1 MEELFNKC
9 ELCPRKCMVNRNIGE
24 IGYCRASNK
33 MKIGGY
39 HLHMWEE
46 PVITGDKGSGTIFFS
61 YCNLRCVYCQNY
73 DISFNCIGEEI
84 TVNRLADIMIE
95 LQDMGALNINLVT
108 PSHYI
113 PLIRDSIIMAKD
125 SGLTIPIIYNTSG
138 YDRVESLKLLEGLI
152 DIYLPDFKYYNDK
165 LGKYS
170 NISNYF
176 ETASLALKEMYRQV
190 GKLRYNKDGI
200 LVKGMIVRHLVLPN
214 NYDDSKKF
222 ILSYKIENGKIVAKL
237 ASGESCTVPYS
248 EENENKIISRME
260 EQARYAQ
267 PKPLRML
274 DKILT
279 ISQPLMLPIA
289 IMNFVNNGGWF
300 YGMFLAIIVEG
311 AIYYPAKT
319 IINAIKKRDIK
330 KLNYFLD
337 HKEEL
342 NENIEKS
349 EKSENIKLGVSKKA
363 IKQIELQKSK
373 NKQPFN
379 INNIDNYSL
388 SDLKALRENI
398 KRISTFGFNEEETI
412 LEDTI
417 EKKGPVLKMTLDNKR
432 K

>member
-1 MEELFNKC
+1 
-9 ELCPRKCMVNRNIGE
+9 
-24 IGYCRASNK
+24 
-33 MKIGGY
+33 MKDY
-39 HLHMWEE
+39 
-46 PVITGDKGSGTIFFS
+46 
-61 YCNLRCVYCQNY
+61 
-73 DISFNCIGEEI
+73 
-84 TVNRLADIMIE
+84 
-95 LQDMGALNINLVT
+95 
-108 PSHYI
+108 
-113 PLIRDSIIMAKD
+113 
-125 SGLTIPIIYNTSG
+125 
-138 YDRVESLKLLEGLI
+138 SL
-152 DIYLPDFKYYNDK
+152 
-165 LGKYS
+165 
-170 NISNYF
+170 
-176 ETASLALKEMYRQV
+176 
-190 GKLRYNKDGI
+190 
-200 LVKGMIVRHLVLPN
+200 

-237 ASGESCTVPYS
+237 ASGESYTIPYS

-267 PKPLRML
+267 PKPLQML

-300 YGMFLAIIVEG
+300 YVMLLAIIAGG

-349 EKSENIKLGVSKKA
+349 ENIKLGVSKKA

-373 NKQPFN
+373 NEQPFN

-417 EKKGPVLKMTLDNKR
+417 EEKGPVLKKTLNNKR

>member
-1 MEELFNKC
+1 
-9 ELCPRKCMVNRNIGE
+9 
-24 IGYCRASNK
+24 
-33 MKIGGY
+33 MK
-39 HLHMWEE
+39 
-46 PVITGDKGSGTIFFS
+46 
-61 YCNLRCVYCQNY
+61 NY
-73 DISFNCIGEEI
+73 
-84 TVNRLADIMIE
+84 
-95 LQDMGALNINLVT
+95 
-108 PSHYI
+108 
-113 PLIRDSIIMAKD
+113 
-125 SGLTIPIIYNTSG
+125 
-138 YDRVESLKLLEGLI
+138 SL
-152 DIYLPDFKYYNDK
+152 
-165 LGKYS
+165 
-170 NISNYF
+170 
-176 ETASLALKEMYRQV
+176 
-190 GKLRYNKDGI
+190 
-200 LVKGMIVRHLVLPN
+200 

-237 ASGESCTVPYS
+237 ASGESYTVPYS

-267 PKPLRML
+267 PKPLKML

-300 YGMFLAIIVEG
+300 YGMLLVIIAEG

-342 NENIEKS
+342 NE
-349 EKSENIKLGVSKKA
+349 KSENIKLGVSKKA
-363 IKQIELQKSK
+363 IKQIELQRSR

-379 INNIDNYSL
+379 INNIDKYSL

-398 KRISTFGFNEEETI
+398 ERISPFGFNDEETI

-417 EKKGPVLKMTLDNKR
+417 EEKGPVLKMTLDNKR